1 MIFLVQHSSSC
12 GHVGILVMR
21 IDISTPS
28 TVKGV
33 FCTCIRRARVTMFDD
48 TRAEQDMWSDRAAC
62 MLRRMHRED
71 ENPSID
77 EEGDV

>member
-1 MIFLVQHSSSC
+1 
-12 GHVGILVMR
+12 
-21 IDISTPS
+21 
-28 TVKGV
+28 
-33 FCTCIRRARVTMFDD
+33 MFDD